1 MDREDD
7 VSLVERHRMLTLVC
21 GAFLGTLPVYLVIAW
36 TTAVAGGLAPG
47 LPGFVPWMLAA
58 AGLAALL
65 VAGAVTRSMIRQGFT
80 SSSDPGRRTRLF
92 FHAVVIGF
100 AIRDAAAAAGFAAT
114 LLTGDL
120 RWCGALCVATAVA
133 MLAGWPAR
141 RAYDRMA
148 AGPAGPEPVV

>member
-1 MDREDD
+1 MDPDGD
-7 VSLVERHRMLTLVC
+7 PSLVERHRMLTLVC

-47 LPGFVPWMLAA
+47 LPGVVPWVLTAT
-58 AGLAALL
+58 GLAALL
-65 VAGAVTRSMIRQGFT
+65 VAGAVTRSMIRHGFT
-80 SSSDPGRRTRLF
+80 SAANADGRTRLF

-114 LLTGDL
+114 LLTGEL
-120 RWCGALCVATAVA
+120 AWCGASCLATAVA
-133 MLAGWPAR
+133 MLAGWPGR